1 MNPAWRVFVVI
12 FFCLAFVF
20 SVHAEEFRVQP
31 QGILTVSG
39 EEAASLSLPYHGSAL
54 IILGEDRRFLR
65 GVEIELSAPAGWLS
79 HQGSLAV
86 SVYSGL
92 EFLSGAESGPGGIA
106 GAFVPGRV
114 LDLRGTRF
122 FYEPLPGKIQTVYQ
136 IPLRP
141 AHGMKTSPY
150 AQVLSAPVP
159 PASFPVLF
167 RLVPAVKGIG
177 EELERM
183 SFRFSVKP
191 ILGDEGAVRL
201 HFRYPLQLPQRP
213 FTLLIDDSVI
223 DRPFPEELPLKEG
236 EHHLTVL
243 SDDYRNENRLF
254 LVERAKVLDLT
265 VELQDPSPLLIF
277 EGPEGTAVFLDNEP
291 AEGSVPVEPGIHEIR
306 FHVSDYTVARNIRVE
321 KGKTY
326 RIALMVDIDVS
337 ESD

>member
-1 MNPAWRVFVVI
+1 MNPAWRVLVVVV
-12 FFCLAFVF
+12 FCLVFVF
-20 SVHAEEFRVQP
+20 SVRAEEFRVQP
-31 QGILTVSG
+31 QGILAVSG
-39 EEAASLSLPYHGSAL
+39 EETASLSLPYNGSVL
-54 IILGEDRRFLR
+54 IVLGEDRRFFR
-65 GVEIELSAPAGWLS
+65 GVEVELAAPAGWLS
-79 HQGSLAV
+79 HRGSLAV
-86 SVYSGL
+86 SAYSEL
-92 EFLSGAESGPGGIA
+92 EFLPGAESGA
-106 GAFVPGRV
+106 GDFVPGRV

-141 AHGMKTSPY
+141 AHGMRTSPY
-150 AQVLSAPVP
+150 VQVLSAPVP
-159 PASFPVLF
+159 PPSFPVLF
-167 RLVPAVKGIG
+167 RLAPAVKGIG

-191 ILGDEGAVRL
+191 VLGDEGAVRL
-201 HFRYPLQLPQRP
+201 HFRYPPQLPRRP

-223 DRPFPEELPLKEG
+223 ERPPEELLLKEG
-236 EHHLTVL
+236 EHRLTVL

-277 EGPEGTAVFLDNEP
+277 EGPEGAAVFLDNEP
-291 AEGSVPVEPGIHEIR
+291 AEGSVPVEPGVHEIR
-306 FHVSDYTVARNIRVE
+306 FHVSDYTIARNIRVE

-326 RIALMVDIDVS
+326 RIALLVDIDVS

>member
-1 MNPAWRVFVVI
+1 MKPAWRAFVVV
-12 FFCLAFVF
+12 FFALF
-20 SVHAEEFRVQP
+20 SFPLSHAEEFRVQP
-31 QGILTVSG
+31 QGILAVSG
-39 EEAASLSLPYHGSAL
+39 EEAASLSLPYNGSVL
-54 IILGEDRRFLR
+54 ITLGEDWRFFR
-65 GVEIELSAPAGWLS
+65 GIEVELAAPAGWLS
-79 HQGSLAV
+79 HRGSLAV
-86 SVYSGL
+86 SAYSEL
-92 EFLSGAESGPGGIA
+92 ELLPGAESGPGGIA
-106 GAFVPGRV
+106 ADFAPGRV

-122 FYEPLPGKIQTVYQ
+122 FYEPLPGKIQTVYR

-141 AHGMKTSPY
+141 AHGMRTSPY
-150 AQVLSAPVP
+150 VQVLPAPALP
-159 PASFPVLF
+159 SSFPVLF
-167 RLVPAVKGIG
+167 RLSPAVKGIG

-191 ILGDEGAVRL
+191 VLGDEGAVRL
-201 HFRYPLQLPQRP
+201 RFRYPPQLPHRP

-223 DRPFPEELPLKEG
+223 ERPPEELLLKEG

-254 LVERAKVLDLT
+254 VVERAKVLDLT

-291 AEGSVPVEPGIHEIR
+291 AEGSVLVEPGIHEIR
-306 FHVSDYTVARNIRVE
+306 FHVSDYTIARSIRVE

-326 RIALMVDIDVS
+326 RIVLMVDIDVS